1 MKCRICGHRSNTIKA
16 MGAHFRK
23 KHPGAMKR
31 SPNPDRY
38 RPRRYR
44 PGAAQGE
51 SIPVFENGTW
61 HPAGC
66 RCQGCK

>member
-1 MKCRICGHRSNTIKA
+1 MKCRICGHRSNSLPA
-16 MGAHFRK
+16 MGKHFRQ

-31 SPNPDRY
+31 RIAVPKKGP
-38 RPRRYR
+38 PR
-44 PGAAQGE
+44 PGLWQPSLADG
-51 SIPVFENGTW
+51 GTW